1 LLTASA
7 IDDGLAKGLGKSC
20 RGKVLIIG
28 ILECLKMAN
37 RCKYKQSDIIDAVK
51 QSENGLPSEVA
62 DILECC
68 DATVYNYRNKYPA
81 IQEAFASKKER
92 RKDFVEGE
100 LYKQI
105 KRGNIAAIIFY
116 LKTQAKDRGYVERQE
131 VTGAE
136 GSHIVVRLVGDDHD

>member
-1 LLTASA
+1 
-7 IDDGLAKGLGKSC
+7 
-20 RGKVLIIG
+20 
-28 ILECLKMAN
+28 MAN

-131 VTGAE
+131 VTGAD
-136 GSHIVVRLVGDDHD
+136 GGAVIVKWDDENND